1 MARLGAGLATLT
13 GASLAAADPV
23 RAEPAGGA
31 PWQPARHPQDD
42 WYEEIPGKHRFFFD
56 ATSATGTGD
65 AIAFASN
72 FLAASATG
80 YQLAESE
87 NAIVISLRHHATL
100 FAFSDAMWQKYGVP
114 FSTRIG
120 FVDPKTKQPPVINVY
135 QTTGYGAL
143 LSNRQTTLSAMATRG
158 VHFSVCDMAA
168 HVYAGI
174 AAGAL
179 GLQSSD
185 VYDELRASALLN
197 AHFMAA
203 GIVAV
208 NRAQERGYTIQHI
221 G

>member
-1 MARLGAGLATLT
+1 MGRLGAGLAVLT
-13 GASLAAADPV
+13 GASFAAADAV
-23 RAEPAGGA
+23 NAEPPGGA

-42 WYEEIPGKHRFFFD
+42 WFEEIPGKHRFFFD
-56 ATSATGTGD
+56 ATSASGAGD

-72 FLAASATG
+72 FLVASTKG

-87 NAIVISLRHHATL
+87 NAVVINLRHHATL

-120 FVDPKTKQPPVINVY
+120 FVDPKTKQPPVVNVY

-158 VHFSVCDMAA
+158 VHFSICDMAA
-168 HVYAGI
+168 QVFAGL
-174 AAGAL
+174 AAAAL
-179 GLQSSD
+179 GLKSSD
-185 VYDELRASALLN
+185 VYDELRASALPN